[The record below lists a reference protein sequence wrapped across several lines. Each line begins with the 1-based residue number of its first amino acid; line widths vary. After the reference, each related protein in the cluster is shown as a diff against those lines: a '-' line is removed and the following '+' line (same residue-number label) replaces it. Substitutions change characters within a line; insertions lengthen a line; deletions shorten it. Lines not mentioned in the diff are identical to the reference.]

1 MLLFGTKKVD
11 GHTSPKYSV
20 VFCTLADDRLWC
32 KRDIKY
38 KTCNIWEGR
47 VWTSRWL
54 NLEFLLRNNDV
65 RPRHLAPVS
74 IFPLVGQLHG
84 RVQWL
89 LQHATIVTVGHLFF
103 WQFHPTVAEGFA
115 VEGWAFFFKDS
126 FFLYSNTTDVQILH
140 VFLKPDRFA
149 NLSCKPQ
156 LAQRMAKQYFLT
168 SVHALFIIG
177 RSRLLLFYPCKR
189 KTIWNESGA
198 SGFRQRVVA
207 AVYSSGAIA
216 GGAVW

>member
-1 MLLFGTKKVD
+1 MLKWEWGTSCMVKKKIMLLFGTKKVD

-20 VFCTLADDRLWC
+20 VFCTLADDCLWC

-115 VEGWAFFFKDS
+115 VEGWAFFLKILFS
-126 FFLYSNTTDVQILH
+126 FTQTQQMCKYCMFSWSRIDLLTCRASLSLHSAWRNSISLHPCMLY
-140 VFLKPDRFA
+140 
-149 NLSCKPQ
+149 LSSAAAGCFFFTPVKG
-156 LAQRMAKQYFLT
+156 KQYETRAAPVGFD
-168 SVHALFIIG
+168 SVL
-177 RSRLLLFYPCKR
+177 
-189 KTIWNESGA
+189 
-198 SGFRQRVVA
+198 
-207 AVYSSGAIA
+207 
-216 GGAVW
+216 